1 MVQPQHQPADL
12 GYDTPQCRLIVC
24 EQSGKWAVAL
34 RRELGETGPRVY
46 ETRSLPEC
54 WQLLAGHGASFLLL
68 ELVPA
73 AVDDLIARL
82 ASMERE
88 SPAARAVVVAERSLA
103 AYEMLLREAGA
114 VHFVVTPRS
123 LGEVAGLARRHFAA
137 TPRSRRTLMEE
148 IRARLPWP
156 PVRQSAVGAAE
167 GVE

>member
-1 MVQPQHQPADL
+1 MVQPQYQPGDS
-12 GYDTPQCRLIVC
+12 DDDPPHCRLIVC
-24 EQSGKWAVAL
+24 ERGGEWAVAL
-34 RRELGETGPRVY
+34 RRELGEAGPRVY

-88 SPAARAVVVAERSLA
+88 FPAARAAVVAERSMA

-114 VHFVVTPRS
+114 VYFVATPRS
-123 LGEVAGLARRHFAA
+123 LGEVAGMARRHFDGA
-137 TPRSRRTLMEE
+137 PRSRRPLMEE

-167 GVE
+167 RVE